1 MASRS
6 SRSETVRTLESLG
19 AIAVIRLDEGPKV
32 RPVVEAL
39 AAGEVRAI
47 EVTLTTP
54 GALEALIE
62 LRTAFGEEI
71 VLGAGSVL
79 DAETARLAILEGA
92 RFVVAPTFS
101 ANVLSMCRR
110 YDVVAVPGAYT
121 PTEILTAWE
130 AGADLVKV
138 FPAGGLGPGYLK
150 DLRAPMPQLRLVP
163 TGGITIESAGG
174 YIRAG
179 AVAVG
184 LGGALA
190 PSDAVKRGDYGRIT
204 EQARRLTTIIREARA
219 KEPER
224 RSDR

>member
-1 MASRS
+1 MSRS
-6 SRSETVRTLESLG
+6 SRAETVRALESLG

-54 GALEALIE
+54 GALEALVA
-62 LRTAFGEEI
+62 LRTAFGDEI

-92 RFVVAPTFS
+92 RFVVAPTFAAS
-101 ANVLSMCRR
+101 VLSMCRR

-121 PTEILTAWE
+121 PTEVLTAWE

-138 FPAGGLGPGYLK
+138 FPAGGLGP
-150 DLRAPMPQLRLVP
+150 
-163 TGGITIESAGG
+163 
-174 YIRAG
+174 
-179 AVAVG
+179 
-184 LGGALA
+184 
-190 PSDAVKRGDYGRIT
+190 SDAVKRGDYGRIT
-204 EQARRLTTIIREARA
+204 EQARRLTAIIREARTR
-219 KEPER
+219 EPER